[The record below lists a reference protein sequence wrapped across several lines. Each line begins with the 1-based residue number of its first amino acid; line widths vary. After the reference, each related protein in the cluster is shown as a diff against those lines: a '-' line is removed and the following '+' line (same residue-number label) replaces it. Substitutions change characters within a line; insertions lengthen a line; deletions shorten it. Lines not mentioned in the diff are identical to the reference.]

1 MTNLERRALLGDR
14 QAQEESTRS
23 GIVLPCP
30 FCGGK
35 AIVKTSISTQGKS
48 YAVRC
53 ENKCAVTCGHF
64 RTPGTE
70 WRTTTKKEALAQWNT
85 RPAPPIGR
93 CGECDLWYE
102 EQGICTAAS
111 DDDFGI
117 YEYTEPDHF
126 CGYFKPK
133 DGEEQ

>member
-23 GIVLPCP
+23 GIVLPCQ
-30 FCGGK
+30 FCGEK

-85 RPAPPIGR
+85 RPVPPIGR
-93 CGECDLWYE
+93 CGECK
-102 EQGICTAAS
+102 
-111 DDDFGI
+111 
-117 YEYTEPDHF
+117 HF
-126 CGYFKPK
+126 DNDGKYPVCLHTGLKIRSVNDYCNYFDPK
-133 DGEEQ
+133 EGDKK